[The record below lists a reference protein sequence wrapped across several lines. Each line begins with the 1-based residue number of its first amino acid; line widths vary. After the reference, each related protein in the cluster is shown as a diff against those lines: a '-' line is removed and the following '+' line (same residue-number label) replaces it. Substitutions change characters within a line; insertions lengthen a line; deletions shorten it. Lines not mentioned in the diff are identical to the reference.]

1 VRDGPLAEI
10 TDDASRVYPRGVR
23 VAVDAATWELVVE
36 HSYNGMKLG
45 EYRGKSAEEI
55 ERMERAGALSDV
67 GHEELFLA
75 TKVGRLFEIVL
86 FSFVTCIVPTP
97 LVICAVYG
105 RGDVRAF
112 SIGALNPWVVSI
124 ALRFPD
130 PYGTFFEMIWL
141 IVMGGICGV
150 LAVVTRRWIW
160 RDQA

>member
-1 VRDGPLAEI
+1 MPKSEPTPSQSSRPLM
-10 TDDASRVYPRGVR
+10 SLPRFQYSLARLLIAVTV
-23 VAVDAATWELVVE
+23 VAIL
-36 HSYNGMKLG
+36 
-45 EYRGKSAEEI
+45 I
-55 ERMERAGALSDV
+55 
-67 GHEELFLA
+67 FLA
-75 TKVGRLFEIVL
+75 TKVASLFQIIL

-105 RGDVRAF
+105 KGDVRAF

-150 LAVVTRRWIW
+150 IAVITRRWIW
-160 RDQA
+160 Q